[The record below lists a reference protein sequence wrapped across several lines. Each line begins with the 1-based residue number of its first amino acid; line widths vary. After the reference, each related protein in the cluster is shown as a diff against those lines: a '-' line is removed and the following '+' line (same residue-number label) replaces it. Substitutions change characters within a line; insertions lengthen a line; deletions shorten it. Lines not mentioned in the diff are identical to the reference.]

1 MGRWINSTSEDSW
14 LAPGFQ
20 MIQPRLIQRAQMST
34 RLPRDF
40 EFVHFNALGWCQR
53 PAAGLFLRDCVTQ
66 VCRCS
71 VICPL
76 PALVTRFVW
85 VVCHWLHRA
94 STIAYSPILVKN
106 YPLSFLTNF
115 GGGELAGNAK
125 RLRQSIASIV
135 LTIEVDGIMA
145 WPMNGQFTAENAAE
159 MARRAAESKRKRLE
173 ELRNAVAVAANDP
186 SLDYIE
192 SRLRRVRL
200 QLDKV
205 DAMLLEERDPQKL
218 DRLASASARLSE
230 QERQLSNR
238 PMPGSLKPSAKQ
250 PRVTPQAE
258 PTPIAPQPVASDDP
272 PATTPE

>member
-1 MGRWINSTSEDSW
+1 M
-14 LAPGFQ
+14 
-20 MIQPRLIQRAQMST
+20 
-34 RLPRDF
+34 
-40 EFVHFNALGWCQR
+40 
-53 PAAGLFLRDCVTQ
+53 
-66 VCRCS
+66 
-71 VICPL
+71 
-76 PALVTRFVW
+76 
-85 VVCHWLHRA
+85 
-94 STIAYSPILVKN
+94 
-106 YPLSFLTNF
+106 
-115 GGGELAGNAK
+115 AGNEWG
-125 RLRQSIASIV
+125 LRQSIASIM